1 MKPDKTPRSKLP
13 DAIRHYV
20 FDRDN
25 HQCQS
30 CNTQKNLTIDH
41 IIPINHGG
49 SNDLSN
55 LQTLCKRCN
64 SSKRDRIDDRPS
76 NLIKQNDRADR

>member
-13 DAIRHYV
+13 DSVRNYV
-20 FDRDN
+20 FDRDT

-30 CNTQKNLTIDH
+30 CGTPKNLTIDH

-55 LQTLCKRCN
+55 LQTLCQSCN
-64 SSKRDRIDDRPS
+64 SSKRDRIDDRFQRRF
-76 NLIKQNDRADR
+76 I